1 MRFLRGKS
9 PAPQHRT
16 ALNDGVRIHY
26 EVRGRGRVLV
36 LHHAFGGSGKSW
48 HDAGYVARLE
58 DRFRLVII
66 DGRGHGKSD
75 KPHDSEAYGIE
86 NRIGDIEAVFDDADL
101 DPAMY
106 WGYSMGAWLGAAYV
120 LHAPRRVSRF
130 VSGAAAAAPSDAYPD
145 ETRRR
150 IEAFRSGDVARIARD
165 ALMPAEV
172 AKRLVEYNDMLALAA
187 LQEATLGWTGHD
199 VSSIRIPVLYYA
211 GEHDELL
218 AASRDAAEATPGAR
232 LEVIPDSD
240 HLTAFLRS
248 HEVLQVVRPFLDA
261 R

>member
-9 PAPQHRT
+9 PVPQHRT
-16 ALNDGVRIHY
+16 TFNDGIRIHY
-26 EVRGRGRVLV
+26 EVRGRGPVLV
-36 LHHAFGGSGKSW
+36 LHHAFGGSGQSW
-48 HDAGYVARLE
+48 HDARYVPCLE

-75 KPHDSEAYGIE
+75 KPHEPEAYAVE
-86 NRIGDIEAVFDDADL
+86 RRISDIQSVFDDAEIRRAL
-101 DPAMY
+101 Y
-106 WGYSMGAWLGAAYV
+106 WGYSMGAWLGAAFIIRN
-120 LHAPRRVSRF
+120 PTSVSRF

-150 IEAFRSGDVARIARD
+150 IEAFRSGDVGRIAKD
-165 ALMPAEV
+165 AQMPAGV
-172 AKRLVEYNDMLALAA
+172 AMRLVEHNDMLALAA

-199 VSSIRIPVLYYA
+199 VSAIRLPALYYA

-218 AASRDAAEATPGAR
+218 DATRAAAAATPGAR

-248 HEVLQVVRPFLDA
+248 HEVLQVVRPFLEA